1 MWPPT
6 LAISL
11 DSPHGDRR
19 PRPSWVRYI
28 QPAAWRRPRKPRPEM
43 GKKTAWQPGF
53 CGFKQEK
60 HTFANSGFKMMKA
73 NLST

>member
-1 MWPPT
+1 LGPLHPASR
-6 LAISL
+6 LATAT
-11 DSPHGDRR
+11 GF
-19 PRPSWVRYI
+19 
-28 QPAAWRRPRKPRPEM
+28 PRPEM

-73 NLST
+73 NLRAHEGSSQL